1 MRERSSGIWAFAVAL
16 SAAPLSYLMA
26 APCGLLCGACPLGGA
41 CLIASP
47 LVFGM
52 VIMIKSIRGIR
63 WFFGDLAA
71 RITGRDRPSRP
82 RTVPPGLVQ
91 IEDGED

>member
-26 APCGLLCGACPLGGA
+26 APCGLLCGSCPLGGA

-52 VIMIKSIRGIR
+52 VIMIKSARGIR
-63 WFFGDLAA
+63 WFFSDLAA
-71 RITGRDRPSRP
+71 RILGRERQLRP
-82 RTVPPGLVQ
+82 RAVPPGLIQ
-91 IEDGED
+91 IDDGDD